1 MIITNTNNQFRI
13 VSGGKTEFYKYE
25 QISNVAW
32 VKNSDGYYVQF
43 TYEDDY
49 FVKINL
55 SQVENQPT
63 WTNTAA
69 GAEQAVATISTWINT
84 FYSSVSATLTQ
95 ILTTLQAFTEYEA
108 SFVKDAN
115 GDVFLE
121 VRVWDQD
128 TGTWSTTPEY
138 YAPNS
143 NVAVVPVAPITYLD
157 PSSALAA
164 ILAELIIHT
173 GLLTNI
179 DSTTTNMYT
188 EQLDQGLTLDSIET
202 LITTL
207 NSIVS
212 TEATLQSVLAEL
224 QAINIDTNGLS
235 QEATQLLV
243 LAAINNVVSNTT
255 GLATEVTLNALLT
268 AFNAEDFATETT
280 LALLN
285 SNTVLGNITL
295 NNLLTAFNAE
305 DFATE
310 TTLQS
315 VLTEL
320 QGINLDTNGLSQEAT
335 QLLVLAALNNIFAD
349 TTAILA
355 DTANLDVPLSTLA
368 TEVTLQSV
376 LTAIN
381 NISTSGLATEATLLS
396 LLNAFNAED
405 FATET
410 TLALIEAIT
419 SQMTFTGGSLNV
431 ALPAGVQ
438 TPSIL
443 RVTGGNGTVAA
454 GATSVAFFN
463 AGDQPAVVALDSLLP
478 GERVYFSATAGK
490 TLGAISY
497 DVGAP
502 ILGQIRDLVI
512 SKVV

>member
-32 VKNSDGYYVQF
+32 VRNTDGNYYVQF

-128 TGTWSTTPEY
+128 SGTWSTTPSY

-143 NVAVVPVAPITYLD
+143 NAVVTPVAPISYLD

-280 LALLN
+280 LSALNLW
-285 SNTVLGNITL
+285 LQGN
-295 NNLLTAFNAE
+295 A
-305 DFATE
+305 ATE

-335 QLLVLAALNNIFAD
+335 QLLVVAALNNIFAD

-431 ALPAGVQ
+431 ALPAGTQ

-443 RVTGGNGTVAA
+443 RVTAGSGTVAA

-478 GERVYFSATAGK
+478 GERVFFSATAGK
-490 TLGAISY
+490 TLGAIAY
-497 DVGAP
+497 DAGAAV
-502 ILGQIRDLVI
+502 LGEIRDLVI